1 MTELRDARF
10 KRALEHAPDAALRPD
25 LATRR
30 AIKKIALRPAAMADA
45 KRVTAPFG
53 DSAWRRSVR
62 RLVRWWTHPPAHSSP
77 MPWNAA
83 LATVVLASLVTVLW
97 YERPVPQAVPDDAP
111 AQGGE
116 RSVADSAATA
126 STAPSPLASGPTSP
140 APPAP
145 AAGAQ
150 MPRSQDVN
158 RPVPPTTREAVPSKP
173 QAAAVTE
180 SLAKTDEVLGRVT
193 AERAPAPEPAAAVA
207 PAATAAA
214 KATALRSEAQQL
226 EPDQDKRRADAAA
239 SSVTQQPARQIRA
252 DWNDLSVQRSGS
264 PLVLSSAQASR
275 LVTLLQTVSLRATE
289 ARDLESSTATRL
301 ELSRRGERVATIELG
316 DRWLRWTPVGTDP
329 RGTLTG
335 RASVAQW
342 EAIQDELER
351 LGLRAP

>member
-25 LATRR
+25 RATRS
-30 AIKKIALRPAAMADA
+30 AIKKVALRAAAMADA

-53 DSAWRRSVR
+53 ESAWRRSVR
-62 RLVRWWTHPPAHSSP
+62 RLVRWWTHPPAHSSA

-97 YERPVPQAVPDDAP
+97 YERPVPQAVRDDAP

-126 STAPSPLASGPTSP
+126 YTPPSPLVSGPTSP

-145 AAGAQ
+145 AARAQ
-150 MPRSQDVN
+150 TPRSQDVN
-158 RPVPPTTREAVPSKP
+158 RPVPPTKHEVIPSEP
-173 QAAAVTE
+173 QAAAVPE
-180 SLAKTDEVLGRVT
+180 SLAKAGEALGQATV
-193 AERAPAPEPAAAVA
+193 ERRHVPELAAPVV

-214 KATALRSEAQQL
+214 KATPHRSEVREL

-239 SSVTQQPARQIRA
+239 RSVTQQPARQIRV

-275 LVTLLQTVSLRATE
+275 LVTLLQTVNLRATE
-289 ARDLESSTATRL
+289 ARDPEPSAATRL

-351 LGLRAP
+351 LGLQAP